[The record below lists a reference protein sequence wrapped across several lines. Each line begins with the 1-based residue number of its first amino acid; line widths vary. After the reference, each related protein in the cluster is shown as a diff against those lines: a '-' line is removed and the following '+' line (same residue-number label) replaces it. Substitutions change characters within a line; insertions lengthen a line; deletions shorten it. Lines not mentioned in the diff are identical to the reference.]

1 MGEFLEKGKPME
13 ASSKEKQPHHLLI
26 VEDDVDTLELL
37 CDLFVGLD
45 YKVKTA
51 EDGAS
56 ALEQTAGSEVDLI
69 LSDYRLP
76 DITGTELLEKL
87 QTTHP
92 DAIRIIIT
100 GYTEVNVA
108 MDAINRGKVY
118 KFITKPLNF
127 DELVVIVKRA
137 LEHKDALMEQKRLE
151 KEIVQ
156 YSRFLE
162 KQVNTR
168 TSDLLSANAELALKN
183 RELERQKKEI
193 DQLYREIQR
202 NYLGTITSLCSAIEA
217 KDKYTRGHSD
227 RVFYYAL
234 KMAKDLRLSK
244 RNVEQLRYA
253 SFLHD
258 LGKIGIPDSILMKP
272 GKLTPDE
279 YALVKEHPKVGERI
293 LNPIRFLKDTKS
305 IIRHHHERVDG
316 NGYPD
321 GLDFESITI
330 EERVIA
336 VADAYDSMR
345 SERPYR
351 GPMSKK
357 EALDVLNEEKGK
369 QFCPKVVD
377 VFVQIIER
385 DGDLQDNEEE
395 LKKHVQSREE
405 EEAKLSGGERPFTPV
420 EETDDEPL
428 EKVADQVNTEE

>member
-1 MGEFLEKGKPME
+1 MELTEKHKRLP
-13 ASSKEKQPHHLLI
+13 QLLV
-26 VEDDVDTLELL
+26 VEDDPDTLNLL
-37 CDLFVGLD
+37 RDLFVEEG
-45 YKVKTA
+45 YKVATA
-51 EDGAS
+51 KDGA
-56 ALEQTAGSEVDLI
+56 TAIKRAKEAVAATTLLDMI
-69 LSDYRLP
+69 ITDYRLP
-76 DITGTELLEKL
+76 DITGIDLLETLKNDIA
-87 QTTHP
+87 
-92 DAIRIIIT
+92 DAIRIIVT
-100 GYTEVNVA
+100 GYADINIA
-108 MDAINRGKVY
+108 MEAINRGKVY

-127 DELVVIVKRA
+127 DDLKIVVRRA
-137 LEHKDALMEQKRLE
+137 LEHRDALLEKKRLE

-168 TSDLLSANAELALKN
+168 TASLLSANAELALKN
-183 RELERQKKEI
+183 RELIRQKKEI

-202 NYLGTITSLCSAIEA
+202 NFLGTITSLSVAIES

-234 KMAKDLRLSK
+234 KMAKELRLNK

-272 GKLTPDE
+272 GKLTPEE

-293 LNPIRFLKDTKS
+293 LNPIRFLEKTKD
-305 IIRHHHERVDG
+305 IIRHHHERMDG

-321 GLDFESITI
+321 GMDFDTLTI
-330 EERVIA
+330 EDRIIA

-357 EALDVLNEEKGK
+357 EALAVLNKEKAK
-369 QFCPKVVD
+369 QFCPRCVE
-377 VFVQIIER
+377 VFVRIIER
-385 DGDLQDNEEE
+385 DGDLQDAEEGYR
-395 LKKHVQSREE
+395 KQV
-405 EEAKLSGGERPFTPV
+405 EARIAS
-420 EETDDEPL
+420 ETIT
-428 EKVADQVNTEE
+428 ADTETKTDSATQDSSIPPKTDGTQ